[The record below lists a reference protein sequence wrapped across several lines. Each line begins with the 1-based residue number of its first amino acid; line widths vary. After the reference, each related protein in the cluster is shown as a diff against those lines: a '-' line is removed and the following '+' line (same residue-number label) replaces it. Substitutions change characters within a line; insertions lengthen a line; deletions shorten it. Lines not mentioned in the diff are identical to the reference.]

1 MDYSGR
7 HLTLIG
13 AIWVSER
20 KKEISN
26 AREEEV
32 LLNKKALRTKGRF
45 LRLSTVIIFAACLF
59 GIFSACSSR
68 APVQENLAQDKAAA
82 AEMVAQADKLYEQRA
97 ELQRARAAA
106 VLLRRALSS
115 DVGSYDAAWRLA
127 RLDYFLGAH
136 TDDKSERDRAY
147 DEGVEAGRRA
157 VKLEEGKPEGHFWLG
172 ANLGGRA
179 QTSMLNGLGAV
190 DEIRREMGRVIE
202 LDEGF
207 ESGSAYMALG
217 QVDIEAPRMAG
228 GDPKR
233 AVETLEK
240 NLRFGEKNA
249 LYRLRLA
256 QAYLAVNRQEDARRE
271 LEGILNMTP
280 NPAYVPE
287 YNDAVRE
294 ARKLLDEMK

>member
-1 MDYSGR
+1 MR
-7 HLTLIG
+7 LLT
-13 AIWVSER
+13 AV
-20 KKEISN
+20 
-26 AREEEV
+26 V
-32 LLNKKALRTKGRF
+32 C
-45 LRLSTVIIFAACLF
+45 AACLC
-59 GIFSACSSR
+59 GVFSACSSR
-68 APVQENLAQDKAAA
+68 APVEENLAQDKAAA

-97 ELQRARAAA
+97 ELQRAREGV
-106 VLLRRALSS
+106 VLLRRAASS
-115 DVGSYDAAWRLA
+115 DTGSYDAAWRLA
-127 RLDYFLGAH
+127 RLDYFLGTH

-179 QTSMLNGLGAV
+179 QTSMLNGVAAV
-190 DEIRREMGRVIE
+190 DEIRREMARVIE

-217 QVDIEAPRMAG
+217 QVDIEAPRIAG

-256 QAYLAVNRQEDARRE
+256 QAYLAVERREDARRE
-271 LEGILNMTP
+271 LEGILKMTP

-294 ARKLLDEMK
+294 ARKLLDEMR